1 MSKIEFINKEVSPI
15 NINEMERIKVKIIK
29 ENPDFEVGSVH
40 EFKSVV
46 AKDLINVGYAIMVV
60 DEPTAAPKPKATR
73 KK

>member
-15 NINEMERIKVKIIK
+15 NIKEMERIKVKFEK

-40 EFKSVV
+40 EFKATV
-46 AKDLINVGYAIMVV
+46 AKNLINAGFATMVV
-60 DEPTAAPKPKATR
+60 DEPAAAPKPKTTR